1 MLRFSFHFCLAE
13 EDQDVRERVLR
24 ELVVVVF
31 A

>member
-13 EDQDVRERVLR
+13 EDQNVREGVLCKI
-24 ELVVVVF
+24 VVVIV